1 MAPFKLIFTSV
12 LVLISVHI
20 MILEG
25 LETQCTGP
33 RCSSTK
39 CPSSCSCLGPLVD
52 CSQRGLIDIPS
63 DLPVWVQ
70 NLDLQKNNIGSIDEF
85 SFSGLRNLTE
95 LDLSHNQLRIVNS
108 TIFRTLGSLQK
119 LIINH
124 NHLVELPEFGRS
136 LPLEILSVSHN
147 EIHSLNSSVLEDLPK
162 IHTFDL
168 SFNNLVDLPA
178 NTFGNS
184 SSLHHLILSH
194 NRLVSLEKGLF
205 DNLTSLETL
214 KLSKN
219 KLSSIPKELFRQLN
233 SLQHLEINSNSLT
246 QIEGLSFQGLASL
259 ATLKLRHSGISYLQ
273 DGSFYGL
280 SNIKKLQ
287 LDNNNIK
294 KVTKGWL
301 YGLNSLQRLFINY
314 NNISEIEDD
323 AWDSGRRLL
332 ELDMSFNKLQSI
344 SSKSFDKLY
353 ALKRLI
359 LSDNLI
365 TYIEEDSF
373 RSLASLQYLELKNNE
388 VSWIIEDT
396 GKVFAGLVRLKYL
409 GIANNKIKSVVKRA
423 FNGLNRLETL
433 NMTHNEITSIEENA
447 FDDLMHL
454 HELYLNTS
462 SLLCDC
468 NLAWM
473 PKEFHFKAHAVCG
486 YPERLQGI
494 SVFEISPTEMVCESS
509 PKPVIIK
516 EPPTKI
522 TLKGE
527 NVTLEC
533 QARSSGNSEMKFH
546 WRKDGK
552 LLQSVRHPTRN
563 FSIRQGNYTLS
574 TSILNIRNIQDE
586 DEGRYQCV
594 ISNAFG
600 SVYSGKARI
609 TVHVFPVFTK
619 IPADI
624 AIKTGSTARLE
635 CGARGQP
642 RPDISWQKDGGI
654 EDFPAARERRMH
666 VMPTDDVFFIVSVKP
681 SDTGVYS
688 CTAQNV
694 AGTIVA
700 NATLT
705 VLETPSFVK
714 KMEDKETRAGETT
727 VLECLASG
735 SPRPKLKW
743 TKDGGPLYATER
755 HFFTAGNQLLIIVQT
770 QSSDAGSYT
779 CEMSNTLGTE
789 RGSSHLKVLQ
799 VNQNGFPVEENHT
812 TTGVI
817 VIAVVI
823 CIVGT
828 SIVWVVIIY
837 HTRKRSEEYPQAATS
852 SSAHSS
858 DLVPYSSCSGMC
870 PKEYMKPAGRNMFL
884 DSHSGHSKDS
894 GTGDSGQQS
903 SDDLLLEDDHGL
915 LIEARGPSKFG
926 GIPVVGSLLAEPE
939 NGEGSDALREVY
951 VSRNS
956 SMSKEQVPLLQTFRT
971 SLKNSDQL
979 HPMLNEPVQRSF
991 SVGQLGG
998 VPVTLCDPPRE
1009 SFLRTDSDVTERDSG
1024 FSTLPRSITLA
1035 SVSNWSG
1042 DSPRFRRLPKDIP
1055 NDSGSFSIGG
1065 DEAQELAN
1073 RCRSITAL
1081 PTHVIVT
1088 SKSCTCVP
1096 SAVAT
1101 KT

>member
-1 MAPFKLIFTSV
+1 M
-12 LVLISVHI
+12 
-20 MILEG
+20 
-25 LETQCTGP
+25 
-33 RCSSTK
+33 
-39 CPSSCSCLGPLVD
+39 D
-52 CSQRGLIDIPS
+52 CCQRGLVDVPS

-70 NLDLQKNNIGSIDEF
+70 HLDLQKNNIVNLDES
-85 SFSGLRNLTE
+85 SFSGLFNLTE
-95 LDLSHNQLRIVNS
+95 LDLSHNQLRFVNS
-108 TIFRTLGSLQK
+108 TIFHNIGSLQK

-124 NHLVELPEFGRS
+124 NHLVELPEYGKN
-136 LPLEILSVSHN
+136 LTLKILSVTHN
-147 EIHSLNSSVLEDLPK
+147 EIHSLNSSILEDLPK
-162 IHTFDL
+162 LHTLDL

-184 SSLHHLILSH
+184 SSLLHLFLSH
-194 NRLVSLEKGLF
+194 NRLVSLEKGVF
-205 DNLTSLETL
+205 DNLTSLESL

-233 SLQHLEINSNSLT
+233 TLQHLEINSNSLT
-246 QIEGLSFQGLASL
+246 QIEGLAFQGLASL
-259 ATLKLRHSGISYLQ
+259 VVLKLRHNGISCLQ

-280 SNIKKLQ
+280 NRIKKLT
-287 LDNNNIK
+287 LDFNNIR

-301 YGLNSLQRLFINY
+301 YGLTSLNRLYINN

-323 AWDSGRRLL
+323 AWDSGKRIL
-332 ELDMSFNKLQSI
+332 ELDMSYNNLQSI
-344 SSKSFDKLY
+344 LSKSFDKLY

-359 LSDNLI
+359 LSDNHI
-365 TYIEEDSF
+365 TFIEEDSF
-373 RSLASLQYLELKNNE
+373 RSLGALQYLELKNNE
-388 VSWIIEDT
+388 VSWIIEGT
-396 GKVFAGLVRLKYL
+396 GKVFSGLVRLKYL
-409 GIANNKIKSVVKRA
+409 GLANNKIKSVVRMA
-423 FNGLNRLETL
+423 FTGMPRLETL
-433 NMTHNEITSIEENA
+433 NLTHNDITTIEKNA
-447 FDDLMHL
+447 FDDLKLL

-468 NLAWM
+468 NSAWIS
-473 PKEFHFKAHAVCG
+473 KEFHYKIHAVCS
-486 YPERLQGI
+486 YPERFQGL
-494 SVFEISPTEMVCESS
+494 SVFEISHTEMLCESS
-509 PKPVIIK
+509 PKPVIVK
-516 EPPTKI
+516 EPHTKI

-533 QARSSGNSEMKFH
+533 QARTSDKSEMKFH
-546 WRKDGK
+546 WRKDGR
-552 LLQSVRHPTRN
+552 LLLSPRHPTRN
-563 FSIRQGNYTLS
+563 YRIRQGNFTVS

-586 DEGRYQCV
+586 DEGHYQCV
-594 ISNAFG
+594 VSNTFG
-600 SVYSGKARI
+600 SVYSNKSHI

-619 IPADI
+619 IPVDI
-624 AIKTGSTARLE
+624 STKTGKTARLE

-642 RPDISWQKDGGI
+642 RPDISWKKDGGN
-654 EDFPAARERRMH
+654 ENFPAARERRMH
-666 VMPTDDVFFIVSVKP
+666 VIPKDDVFFITGVKP

-688 CTAQNV
+688 CTAKNL
-694 AGTIVA
+694 AGVIVA

-735 SPRPKLKW
+735 SPRPVLKW

-755 HFFTAGNQLLIIVQT
+755 HFFTASNQLLIIVQT
-770 QSSDAGSYT
+770 QASDAGSYM

-799 VNQNGFPVEENHT
+799 LNQSGFPVEENHT
-812 TTGVI
+812 TTGII

-828 SIVWVVIIY
+828 SIVWVFIIY
-837 HTRKRSEEYPQAATS
+837 KTRKRSEEYPPAAPS

-858 DLVPYSSCSGMC
+858 DLVPYSACSGMC
-870 PKEYMKPAGRNMFL
+870 PKDFKRPAGRNVFL

-915 LIEARGPSKFG
+915 LLEARASSKFG
-926 GIPVVGSLLAEPE
+926 GIPMMGNLLSDAE
-939 NGEGSDALREVY
+939 NGESSQVLREVY
-951 VSRNS
+951 VSRNNS
-956 SMSKEQVPLLQTFRT
+956 VLKEQVPLLQTFRT
-971 SLKNSDQL
+971 SRKNSDQQ
-979 HPMLNEPVQRSF
+979 PSMLGDPVQRSY

-998 VPVTLCDPPRE
+998 GPSTLCDPPRE
-1009 SFLRTDSDVTERDSG
+1009 SFLRTDSDTTERDSG

-1055 NDSGSFSIGG
+1055 NDSGSFSIAG

-1081 PTHVIVT
+1081 PTHVVAS